1 MSYYTNLPP
10 KTATGSDSTT
20 LQAFE
25 SYYTAPLEVPV
36 STFDS
41 IKGYFEL
48 RGFDKLSADATAI
61 AIIRQAK
68 ADGVNPMSIIDTLKG
83 LDSIQ
88 LSNVVSEILN
98 YSRFKTSYLGYAAKS
113 VIFPEI
119 ARNIESPEWIGQYED
134 SVLLTENGIPI
145 TDEAMNPLKEGE

>member
-1 MSYYTNLPP
+1 MNYYTNLPP
-10 KTATGSDSTT
+10 KPATGSDATT

-48 RGFDKLSADATAI
+48 RGFDKLSADSTAI

-83 LDSIQ
+83 LDSVQ

-98 YSRFKTSYLGYAAKS
+98 YSRFRTSYLGYAYS
-113 VIFPEI
+113 V
-119 ARNIESPEWIGQYED
+119 
-134 SVLLTENGIPI
+134 
-145 TDEAMNPLKEGE
+145 NPLDEVKRNVVA